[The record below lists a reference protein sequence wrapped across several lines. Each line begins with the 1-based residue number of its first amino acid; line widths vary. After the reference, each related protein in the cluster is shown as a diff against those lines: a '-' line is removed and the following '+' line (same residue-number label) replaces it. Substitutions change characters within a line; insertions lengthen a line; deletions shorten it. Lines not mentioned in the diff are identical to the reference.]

1 MTFAHESLPCVADGE
16 VLYTMTKPNPRYSPG
31 ASYTALDR
39 TESGAEQKV
48 YV

>member
-1 MTFAHESLPCVADGE
+1 MGIAHESMSHTDGE

-39 TESGAEQKV
+39 TEAGAEQKV